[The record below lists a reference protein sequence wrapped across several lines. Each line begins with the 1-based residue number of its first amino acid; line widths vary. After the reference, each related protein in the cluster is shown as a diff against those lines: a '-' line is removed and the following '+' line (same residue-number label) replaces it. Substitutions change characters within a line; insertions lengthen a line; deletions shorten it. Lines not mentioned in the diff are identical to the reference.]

1 MYSPY
6 TPICERLL
14 PFSIVKSTFIHS
26 IHNVYKK
33 VDKLYHITLAYPLR
47 FGGVVMRKL
56 IIFAII
62 GFLAQLID
70 GSLGMA
76 YGVTSTTLL
85 LTFGIAPAVA
95 SASVHLAEVVTTA
108 ASGVSHIKFGN
119 VDKQAF
125 YRLILPGSIGAFAG
139 ACFLSN
145 LPGDLAKPYLSM
157 FLLILG
163 VYVLFRFLFRFESE
177 TKEKSIGLTRKKAI
191 PLGLIAGFADA
202 TGGGGWGPIA
212 TPVLLSK
219 QGTSARKV
227 VGTVDTSEFAIA
239 VSATLGFL
247 VSLGWEEVNWL
258 WVLALMIGGVI
269 AAPIAA
275 WLVRKLPAYLLGVL
289 VGGFIVLTN
298 TRTLINTWSADTAWV
313 PFIYGVLLLGWILA
327 ITYSIKN
334 NKLK

>member
-1 MYSPY
+1 
-6 TPICERLL
+6 
-14 PFSIVKSTFIHS
+14 
-26 IHNVYKK
+26 
-33 VDKLYHITLAYPLR
+33 
-47 FGGVVMRKL
+47 MRKL
-56 IIFAII
+56 IIFAFI

-108 ASGVSHIKFGN
+108 ASGASHIKFGN
-119 VDKQAF
+119 VDKQAV
-125 YRLILPGSIGAFAG
+125 YKLIIPGSIGAFAG

-145 LPGDLAKPYLSM
+145 LPGDLAKPFIAV
-157 FLLILG
+157 FLLALG
-163 VYVLFRFLFRFESE
+163 LYVLVRFLFHLEAREQNQSLA
-177 TKEKSIGLTRKKAI
+177 LTRKKSI

-212 TPVLLSK
+212 TPVLLSQK
-219 QGTSARKV
+219 GASARKV

-247 VSLGWEEVNWL
+247 LSLGWEQVNWL
-258 WVLALMIGGVI
+258 WVGALMIGGII

-275 WLVRKLPAYLLGVL
+275 WLVRKLPGHLLGVL

-298 TRTLINTWSADTAWV
+298 ARTLLTTWDTDASIT
-313 PFIYGVLLLGWILA
+313 PFVYGFIIIGWA
-327 ITYSIKN
+327 AAVAYAVKRNRGRSEEAAVV
-334 NKLK
+334 

>member
-1 MYSPY
+1 
-6 TPICERLL
+6 
-14 PFSIVKSTFIHS
+14 
-26 IHNVYKK
+26 
-33 VDKLYHITLAYPLR
+33 
-47 FGGVVMRKL
+47 MRKL
-56 IIFAII
+56 IIFAFI

-108 ASGVSHIKFGN
+108 ASGASHIKFGN
-119 VDKQAF
+119 VDKQAV
-125 YRLILPGSIGAFAG
+125 YKLIIPGSIGAFAG

-145 LPGDLAKPYLSM
+145 LPGDLAKPFIAV
-157 FLLILG
+157 FLLALG
-163 VYVLFRFLFRFESE
+163 LYVLVRFLFHFEE
-177 TKEKSIGLTRKKAI
+177 REKNQSLALTRKKSI

-212 TPVLLSK
+212 TPVLLSQK
-219 QGTSARKV
+219 GASARKV

-247 VSLGWEEVNWL
+247 LSLGWEQVNWL
-258 WVLALMIGGVI
+258 WVGALMIGGI
-269 AAPIAA
+269 FAAPIAA
-275 WLVRKLPAYLLGVL
+275 WLVRKLPGHLLGVL

-298 TRTLINTWSADTAWV
+298 ARTLLTTWDTDASIT
-313 PFIYGVLLLGWILA
+313 PFVYGFIIIGWA
-327 ITYSIKN
+327 AAVAYAVKRNRGRSEEAAVVS
-334 NKLK
+334 